1 MFSLNVVFDVRSVE
15 LHSQC
20 IISVAFPFINSHAHS
35 ILFSVPSFSFRIHHI
50 ARSLALCFA
59 CVGFCSRRAAFEHFV
74 RVSAAERR
82 RAERIMNGGSLGRN
96 FSRSNHH
103 HGNHSQDNH
112 YETLERSSTFSSPQ
126 NSYKSDTG
134 SISSNSDKRKTSLR
148 VSETM
153 NDGTNRK

>member
-1 MFSLNVVFDVRSVE
+1 
-15 LHSQC
+15 
-20 IISVAFPFINSHAHS
+20 
-35 ILFSVPSFSFRIHHI
+35 
-50 ARSLALCFA
+50 
-59 CVGFCSRRAAFEHFV
+59 
-74 RVSAAERR
+74 
-82 RAERIMNGGSLGRN
+82 MNGGSLGRN

-148 VSETM
+148 GSITRVLGFHKPRPADTNSVREETSSCIDVNVMASPSTSSEGSFNAALRPESPQSVTAIATM
-153 NDGTNRK
+153 RRRPPHRRHRRVKSIGDISVTPVTPV